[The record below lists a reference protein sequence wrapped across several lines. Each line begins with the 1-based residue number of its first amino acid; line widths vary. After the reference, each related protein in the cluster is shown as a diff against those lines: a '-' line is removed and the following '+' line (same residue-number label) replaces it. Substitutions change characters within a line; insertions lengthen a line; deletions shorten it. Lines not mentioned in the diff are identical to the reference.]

1 MLCFAEFLDFGP
13 EILTRDLNQ
22 AQKNSGSRMQK
33 KYIYIDAL
41 FPTSS
46 FSRNFGP
53 AIGGQFVFCFF
64 ASDFQCV
71 AELVSNHV
79 SKYQVQTPKIGR
91 DIAILS
97 RSGPLARPSSYSTP
111 IISNRKRYSTPT
123 TWTRKTYST
132 PFTSTRKR
140 YSTPIVSTR
149 KRCSTQLFRPERGTV
164 PRLFRP
170 ERGKVPHYFDR
181 KRYSTP
187 LF

>member
-1 MLCFAEFLDFGP
+1 MLCLAEFLDFGP

-22 AQKNSGSRMQK
+22 AQKNSGGRMQK
-33 KYIYIDAL
+33 KKEKIDAL

-53 AIGGQFVFCFF
+53 AIGGQFCFCFF

-97 RSGPLARPSSYSTP
+97 RSGPLARPSSYSIWKYLTSLP
-111 IISNRKRYSTPT
+111 GTGSICGVFCYSVGI
-123 TWTRKTYST
+123 TRHVK
-132 PFTSTRKR
+132 PELILRFTSQPSSYTRYVIR
-140 YSTPIVSTR
+140 R
-149 KRCSTQLFRPERGTV
+149 
-164 PRLFRP
+164 
-170 ERGKVPHYFDR
+170 
-181 KRYSTP
+181 
-187 LF
+187 

>member
-1 MLCFAEFLDFGP
+1 MVCLAEFLDFGP
-13 EILTRDLNQ
+13 EIWTRDLNQ

-33 KYIYIDAL
+33 KKKIDAL

-97 RSGPLARPSSYSTP
+97 RSGPLARPSSY
-111 IISNRKRYSTPT
+111 T
-123 TWTRKTYST
+123 TH
-132 PFTSTRKR
+132 
-140 YSTPIVSTR
+140 V
-149 KRCSTQLFRPERGTV
+149 
-164 PRLFRP
+164 
-170 ERGKVPHYFDR
+170 
-181 KRYSTP
+181 
-187 LF
+187 

>member
-1 MLCFAEFLDFGP
+1 MLCLAEFLDFGP

-22 AQKNSGSRMQK
+22 AQKNSGGRMQK
-33 KYIYIDAL
+33 KKEKIDAL

-53 AIGGQFVFCFF
+53 AIGGQFCFCFF

-97 RSGPLARPSSYSTP
+97 RSGPLARPSSYLSLVRTA
-111 IISNRKRYSTPT
+111 SAD
-123 TWTRKTYST
+123 
-132 PFTSTRKR
+132 TSKD
-140 YSTPIVSTR
+140 
-149 KRCSTQLFRPERGTV
+149 RGARIEGQRTEEEQETKGS
-164 PRLFRP
+164 P
-170 ERGKVPHYFDR
+170 
-181 KRYSTP
+181 
-187 LF
+187 